1 MNKEKIIE
9 EAKEYVNNDLTVE
22 ETATSLGISKR
33 TFQIHLKQLGVIDP
47 FLHGL
52 VLAKKESNMKAGRI
66 KGGEIGRSHPSY
78 TAEEAIKIANTIII
92 NEYTYEEA
100 SEKFGIPR
108 STIYEMV
115 HSSYIPMDMKISLDR
130 VAVANKKGV
139 LAADLSRGN
148 YK

>member
-22 ETATSLGISKR
+22 ETASLLGISKR

-47 FLHGL
+47 LLHNL
-52 VLAKKESNMKAGRI
+52 VLAKKESNMKIGRI

-78 TAEEAIKIANTIII
+78 TKEEAIRIANLIIV

-100 SEKFGIPR
+100 SEKFKIPR

-115 HSSYIPMDMKISLDR
+115 HSSYIPMDMKTSLDR

-139 LAADLSRGN
+139 LVADLSRGN